1 MSGNSLESLLE
12 RMKQGSVTQGWGA
25 VSIFSRGRLNRLLEQ
40 QYIERFNSL
49 GFLPP
54 FSGKVF
60 LDDLQSHYVELQDI
74 MLGQPRLSFNTASLT
89 NSTALLTMNI
99 LSGRYVASRQAAGA
113 LKTLG
118 STFNITESQGF
129 TLEMDIDL
137 SMVVGEI
144 DKQGKVKLNLSEGV
158 NFRCNLAGDDD
169 VTNSRLSA
177 FLKESFAVLPTHRSV
192 FQLGM
197 LELKGYSYLAPTS
210 FRILT
215 QAAPGAKIRG
225 ALNYGEGGVVIFI
238 RLMGN
243 TADGSFP
250 PDGSF
255 PYLLPDDQEPDGSD
269 RYTATLVLSQ
279 AMIPYIEHNRLEV
292 LNNLLFPG
300 DNFFEAREQRE
311 PADLAVF
318 GNINP
323 KRTRITLEP
332 TFQTIQA
339 GGTQRFILRD
349 WNGTQIQASEWSAVS
364 LQSHTAQGHGKIED
378 GLYTAAAKNVI
389 GHDSLHVV
397 VTAEYE
403 TGGITYT
410 ASALLLVE
418 YDCVMVAPQTAVYPT
433 RVQSQPIVLK
443 AATVDATDVTWDPL
457 APKYGTLTF
466 QGNQATFTPD
476 ARSRTKGLVV
486 QQIEV
491 KGAETRRVS
500 LVLVNAQ
507 QQLRI
512 DPAYVPAEH
521 KSVDVQLT
529 DDATL
534 LPGVPRRW
542 KVISGGGTVSSS
554 GKFTATAQGPASSSV
569 VQCEIVSN
577 GVVLSSGYSVVELSE
592 LEPEPA
598 WKRLTQFTV
607 KVPGGVEP
615 ERQGSLYANG
625 YQQLRL
631 GILVETEPVD
641 GKEYLLSVTEKA
653 SLKLADY
660 DSDDEVEPVD
670 EPLEGIPTT
679 DSERWRS
686 RLVANR
692 FELAIART
700 AVQDNSPSAAIS
712 RMEIY
717 LHTRE
722 RANEVRTF
730 YATLQSDWDKQWKK
744 STDFTTDPNK
754 TVAITPLAIPEFKPT
769 DYEFERRRVA
779 GGSGGP
785 DGSEDDDFDF
795 HLRTVDYWSLRYV
808 GGGGVPGTTFEMLEF
823 VRVDENP
830 IYRFPS
836 ISSIRWESEQYR
848 ETMFSWTG
856 YIFRDPLKDE
866 PIDKIKFDV
875 ALESIVKSESL
886 DVNVNFSYFE
896 QGLLVISLHR
906 SDRIPYIAR
915 GDIYRDKLSRDL
927 AVILIDKRGNPHS
940 RRISFFPS
948 STVGDRNRLTHT
960 LFTPGLEGR
969 QVNE

>member
-12 RMKQGSVTQGWGA
+12 RMARGSVTQGWGA

-40 QYIERFNSL
+40 QYIERFNNL

-60 LDDLQSHYVELQDI
+60 LNDLQSRYVELESI
-74 MLGQPRLSFNTASLT
+74 TLGQPRLSFNTASLT
-89 NSTALLTMNI
+89 NSTALLTMNV
-99 LSGRYVASRQAAGA
+99 LSGRYVASQQAAGA
-113 LKTLG
+113 LKTLS

-158 NFRCNLAGDDD
+158 NFRCNLAGDDE

-177 FLKESFAVLPTHRSV
+177 FLKQSFAALPTHRSV

-197 LELKGYSYLAPTS
+197 LELKGYSYLTPTS

-215 QAAPGAKIRG
+215 QAAPGAKVRG
-225 ALNYGEGGVVIFI
+225 ALNFGEGGVVIFI
-238 RLMGN
+238 RLLGN
-243 TADGSFP
+243 TADGLFP

-279 AMIPYIEHNRLEV
+279 AMIPYIENDRLDV

-300 DNFFEAREQRE
+300 DNVFEEREQRR

-323 KRTRITLEP
+323 KRTRVTLEP
-332 TFQTIQA
+332 TFATIQA
-339 GGTQRFILRD
+339 GGAQRFILRD
-349 WNGTQIQASEWSAVS
+349 WNGTQIQASEWEAVS
-364 LQSHTAQGHGKIED
+364 LQSHAAQGHGTITD
-378 GLYTAAAKNVI
+378 GLYTAASRSVI

-397 VTAEYE
+397 VTAKYQV
-403 TGGITYT
+403 GNNTYT
-410 ASALLLVE
+410 ASALLLVV
-418 YDCVMVAPQTAVYPT
+418 YDSVTVAPRTAVYPT
-433 RVQSQPIVLK
+433 RAQSQPIVLK
-443 AATVDATDVTWDPL
+443 ASTVDATSVTWTPL
-457 APKYGTLTF
+457 APAYGALTPE
-466 QGNQATFTPD
+466 GNQATFTPD
-476 ARSRTKGLVV
+476 ARSRAKGLVV

-491 KGAETRRVS
+491 AGAETRRVS
-500 LVLVNAQ
+500 LVLANAQ

-512 DPAYVPAEH
+512 DPAYVPAQH

-542 KVISGGGTVSSS
+542 KVISGGGTVSST
-554 GKFTATAQGPASSSV
+554 GHFRATAQGPASSSV

-592 LEPEPA
+592 LEPEPS
-598 WKRLTQFTV
+598 WTTLSQFTI

-615 ERQGSLYANG
+615 ERLGSLYANG

-631 GILVETEPVD
+631 AIVVETNTVD
-641 GKEYLLSVTEKA
+641 GKEYSLSVTEKA
-653 SLKLADY
+653 SLKLVND
-660 DSDDEVEPVD
+660 DSGDEVEPVD
-670 EPLEGIPTT
+670 EPQEGIPTS
-679 DSERWRS
+679 DSETWRS

-692 FELAIART
+692 FELAMPRSA
-700 AVQDNSPSAAIS
+700 AQDNSPSAAIS

-717 LHTRE
+717 LHTRA
-722 RANEVRTF
+722 RANETNTF
-730 YATLQSDWDKQWKK
+730 HVTLQADSNKRWWK
-744 STDFTTDPNK
+744 STDFSADPNK
-754 TVAITPLAIPEFKPT
+754 TIVITPLAIPQFLPA
-769 DYEFERRRVA
+769 DYEFERVRVD
-779 GGSGGP
+779 GGSGQPGDP
-785 DGSEDDDFDF
+785 EDDDFDF
-795 HLRTVDYWSLRYV
+795 HLRTVDYWKLRYV
-808 GGGGVPGTTFEMLEF
+808 GGLGLPGTGFETLEF
-823 VRVDENP
+823 VSVDGNS
-830 IYRFPS
+830 IYNSPS
-836 ISSIRWESEQYR
+836 TSTIRWESEQLA

-856 YIFRDPLKDE
+856 YIFQDPLKNE
-866 PIDKIKFDV
+866 LLDKVKFDV
-875 ALESIVKSESL
+875 VLKDVVKAESL
-886 DVNVNFSYFE
+886 DVDVNVSQFE

-906 SDRIPYIAR
+906 SDRIPYVRR
-915 GDIYRDKLSRDL
+915 GDLSRDKLSRDL
-927 AVILIDKRGNPHS
+927 AVVLVDRRGNPHS
-940 RRISFFPS
+940 RRISFLPS
-948 STVGDRNRLTHT
+948 SQMGDRNRLVHT
-960 LFTPGLEGR
+960 LFTPGSDGR
-969 QVNE
+969 